1 MTQHDA
7 ARTYTLTKQ
16 HLEGPPTLY
25 RIVIRLDGSIAQ
37 YHYPGMSTEWSP
49 DYPLNRDD
57 AAEELR
63 HWRRFVQREGGYQL
77 TRQGC
82 TRLSRWVRIETA
94 ADKE

>member
-7 ARTYTLTKQ
+7 ARTYALTKQ
-16 HLEGPPTLY
+16 HLEGPPTLHQLS
-25 RIVIRLDGSIAQ
+25 IQPDGSIVYH

-63 HWRRFVQREGGYQL
+63 HWRRFVQREGGYRL
-77 TRQGC
+77 THQEGG
-82 TRLSRWVRIETA
+82 
-94 ADKE
+94 